1 MGSSFKNIKTSPI
14 LWWLTIKHL
23 LMEQAEDHLKNL
35 GGPEAKAKLKELVE
49 KAENCFFCSGI
60 KTGLPFSTRPMSE
73 QLVDD
78 DGSIW
83 FLSRKDS
90 GKNAEIAQDP
100 FVQLLFQAD
109 KHTGYISI
117 YGIAT
122 TIDDQKKIDELWQP
136 MFKVWF
142 EKGKNDPMIS
152 LIKVEPTQGYYWD
165 TKHGKAVAFFKIAV
179 SLVTG
184 KAMDDSVEGKLELS

>member
-1 MGSSFKNIKTSPI
+1 
-14 LWWLTIKHL
+14 
-23 LMEQAEDHLKNL
+23 MEHAEDHLKNL
-35 GGPEAKAKLKELVE
+35 EGPEAKAKLKELVE
-49 KAENCFFCSGI
+49 RAENCFFCSAI

-78 DGSIW
+78 DGNIW

-90 GKNAEIAQDP
+90 EKNSEIAQDP
-100 FVQLLFQAD
+100 LVQLLFQAD
-109 KHTGYISI
+109 KHTGFVSI
-117 YGIAT
+117 YGIAEM
-122 TIDDQKKIDELWQP
+122 IDDQKKIDELWQP

-152 LIKVEPTQGYYWD
+152 LIKVDPTQGYYWD
-165 TKHGKAVAFFKIAV
+165 TKHGKAIAFLKIAV

-184 KAMDDSVEGKLELS
+184 KAMDDSVEGKLFVD

>member
-1 MGSSFKNIKTSPI
+1 
-14 LWWLTIKHL
+14 
-23 LMEQAEDHLKNL
+23 MEHAEDHLKNL
-35 GGPEAKAKLKELVE
+35 EGPEATAKLKELVE

-73 QLVDD
+73 QLVDE

-90 GKNAEIAQDP
+90 GKNAEIAEDP

-117 YGIAT
+117 YGIAE
-122 TIDDQKKIDELWQP
+122 TIDDQQKIDELWQP

-142 EKGKNDPMIS
+142 EKGKYDPMIS
-152 LIKVEPTQGYYWD
+152 LIKVDPTQGYYWD
-165 TKHGKAVAFFKIAV
+165 TKHGKAVAFLKIAV

-184 KAMDDSVEGKLELS
+184 KAMDDSVEGRLDVS

>member
-1 MGSSFKNIKTSPI
+1 
-14 LWWLTIKHL
+14 
-23 LMEQAEDHLKNL
+23 MENAEDHLKDL
-35 GGPEAKAKLKELVE
+35 GGAEAKAKLKELVE

-73 QLVDD
+73 QLVDE

-90 GKNAEIAQDP
+90 GKNAEIADDP
-100 FVQLLFQAD
+100 FVQLLFQAG
-109 KHTGYISI
+109 KHSGFISI
-117 YGIAT
+117 YGLAKI
-122 TIDDQKKIDELWQP
+122 IDDQEKIDELWQP

-142 EKGKNDPMIS
+142 EKGKNDPMIT
-152 LIKVEPTQGYYWD
+152 LIKVEPSEGYYWD
-165 TKHGKAVAFFKIAV
+165 TKNGSAVAFLKIAV

-184 KAMDDSVEGKLELS
+184 KAMDDSVEGKLKV

>member
-1 MGSSFKNIKTSPI
+1 
-14 LWWLTIKHL
+14 
-23 LMEQAEDHLKNL
+23 MENAEEHLKNL
-35 GGPEAKAKLKELVE
+35 EGPEAKAKLKELVE
-49 KAENCFFCSGI
+49 KAEICFFCSGI
-60 KTGLPFSTRPMSE
+60 KTGIPFSTRPMSE

-78 DGSIW
+78 DGNIW

-90 GKNAEIAQDP
+90 EKNEEIAQDP

-109 KHTGYISI
+109 KYSGFISI
-117 YGIAT
+117 YGIAE
-122 TIDDQKKIDELWQP
+122 TIDDQQKIDEFWQP

-152 LIKVEPTQGYYWD
+152 LIKVDPTQGYYWD
-165 TKHGKAVAFFKIAV
+165 TKHGKAISFLKIAV

-184 KAMDDSVEGKLELS
+184 KAMDDSVEGKLEMD